1 MTDERVDKRK
11 EDCGVSEHKFT
22 SDGRKVAII
31 GSLNSKET
39 IVQEIFVSD
48 GTEFPAGEHFVVKT
62 LLDAPAETYQ
72 SKKNR
77 QLEDSIKQLESR
89 RNQIQKEIDGF
100 RVACASAAAKIKWIN
115 GIKDQE
121 VERIV
126 EHIKSVICGEYTHIL
141 MNDYNGP
148 EIAEW
153 DAELFSR
160 TDGYGEDRRF
170 DGVRLCSLF
179 GMWNGRLE
187 LDWRVHSYSD
197 GSGSGAKSFVPCKS
211 LREAVGK
218 AKAII
223 DSKDHL
229 SDKDY
234 AFCLKHG
241 IDVDPMKNAARLESK
256 AECVRKQ
263 MERHKSELAALE
275 LKLAALE
282 DK

>member
-1 MTDERVDKRK
+1 MIN
-11 EDCGVSEHKFT
+11 HKFT
-22 SDGRKVAII
+22 SDGKKVAVI
-31 GSLNSKET
+31 GSLNAKET

-48 GTEFPAGEHFVVKT
+48 GTEFPAGEHFIVKT

-72 SKKNR
+72 VKKNR
-77 QLEDSIKQLESR
+77 QLEDSIKQLEVHR
-89 RNQIQKEIDGF
+89 AQIQKEIDGF
-100 RVACASAAAKIKWIN
+100 KVACAAAASKITWIR
-115 GIKDQE
+115 GLKEPE

-126 EHIKSVICGEYTHIL
+126 EHIRAVICGEYTHIL

-148 EIAEW
+148 EISEW

-179 GMWNGRLE
+179 GVWNGRLE

-197 GSGSGAKSFVPCKS
+197 GSGGGAKSFVPCKS
-211 LREAVGK
+211 LQEAVGK
-218 AKAII
+218 AKALI
-223 DSKDHL
+223 DAEDHL

-241 IDVDPMKNAARLESK
+241 IDVDPVKNAARLESK
-256 AECVRKQ
+256 AEGVRKQ
-263 MERHKSELAALE
+263 MARHKDEIAALE
-275 LKLAALE
+275 LKLAE
-282 DK
+282 IGV

>member
-1 MTDERVDKRK
+1 MNTY
-11 EDCGVSEHKFT
+11 KFT
-22 SDGRKVAII
+22 ADGKKVAVV
-31 GSLNSKET
+31 GALNAKET
-39 IVQEIFVSD
+39 IVQEVFVSD

-72 SKKNR
+72 SKKNK
-77 QLEDSIKQLESR
+77 QLEDSIRQLENR
-89 RNQIQKEIDGF
+89 RSQIQKEIDGF
-100 RVACASAAAKIKWIN
+100 RVACASAAAKIKWIS
-115 GIKDQE
+115 GINDRE

-179 GMWNGRLE
+179 GIWNGRLE
-187 LDWRVHSYSD
+187 LDWRVYSYSD
-197 GSGSGAKSFVPCKS
+197 GSGAKSFVPCKS
-211 LREAVGK
+211 LRDAVEK

-223 DSKDHL
+223 DAKDHL

-234 AFCLKHG
+234 EFCLRHG
-241 IDVDPMKNAARLESK
+241 IDIDPVKNAARIESK

-263 MERHKSELAALE
+263 MERHKKELAELE
-275 LKLAALE
+275 AKLAVLE
-282 DK
+282 AK